1 MCVCVVRGGCVSCM
15 FLLDRAQCS
24 LSQLECTRGKSC
36 NHREGDSWDQVGKS
50 CNHREG
56 GFSGPGGETL
66 HANQAAGILLLS
78 FKYNTIYITFT

>member
-1 MCVCVVRGGCVSCM
+1 MCVCVVRGGGVSCM

-24 LSQLECTRGKSC
+24 LSQLECTR
-36 NHREGDSWDQVGKS
+36 GKS

-78 FKYNTIYITFT
+78 FKYNTIFITFT